1 MTQSTTPSQDRPATA
16 KASPRQSN
24 FELLRLVAML
34 LILIQHCLLHTEGFT
49 DSIYAGDS
57 PVAYYLSTL
66 LIGCTM
72 IAVNAFVML
81 SGYFGIH
88 TSLKRILHFLS
99 RVAVLSIGIYIY
111 IYISVDQ
118 EVWTSLSYASMR

>member
-1 MTQSTTPSQDRPATA
+1 MAQSTTPSQDRPTQR
-16 KASPRQSN
+16 STPRQSN

-118 EVWTSLSYASMR
+118 EVWISRSYASMR